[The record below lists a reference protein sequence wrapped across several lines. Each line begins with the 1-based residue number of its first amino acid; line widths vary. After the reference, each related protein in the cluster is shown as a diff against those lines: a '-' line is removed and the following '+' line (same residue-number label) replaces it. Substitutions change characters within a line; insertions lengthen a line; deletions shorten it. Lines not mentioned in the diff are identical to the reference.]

1 MPLARFHKS
10 LRVLTMFL
18 SVVLLVAS
26 ESWGQVSKGNLT
38 GVVRDESGAP
48 IPGVAIQAVNTAT
61 GATRQEVSGRTGLY
75 RFTLLDPGFYRLE
88 AELPGFR
95 RFVQDR
101 VQLATGETT
110 TVDVSLTLGEVSET
124 VQVTAETPLLR
135 TETGALGTT
144 LNAEVLTEL
153 PMIGRNPYVALML
166 APGIQYTGSPTA
178 VNQWDNFGP
187 SDFAASGSE
196 ARSEFLLDGIPNMR
210 LDLVSFSPS
219 PDAVQEV
226 RVQTNAYDAEF
237 GHSGAS
243 FVNVSTRSGSN
254 DVNGS
259 LYWFYRD
266 NKLNAN
272 NFFDNRI
279 GREPSERFQH
289 TYGGSLGGPLVM
301 PGLYNGL
308 NKTHYFVNFE
318 GTQVRSEG
326 FARAIVPSELER
338 RGDFSQTRDR
348 QGRPFTIYDP
358 ATTRP
363 RPDGN
368 GFIRDPFP
376 GNRIPRERMDPV
388 ALRALEFYPLP
399 NRTPTAEDPQ
409 NFVNARNTGLKWAS
423 ILGRVDHQLAAS
435 HQLLFRYGWN
445 HRTDPA
451 DPFYGDECCRPA
463 GNPTN
468 GQDIF
473 ERGNITA
480 AGSWTWVVNRT
491 TVADVRM
498 GFTRYFDANIM
509 FGEGFD
515 LSTLGFPAS
524 FTDSVVFNT
533 FPRFEMGGDIEHLGA
548 GRRTSR
554 NLVNQYN
561 PMLNVTS
568 MFGRHALKYGF
579 RYQVGQRNSNA
590 PQRAGG
596 IFEFDRTF
604 TRGPD
609 PTRTQTNSGHDF
621 ASFLLGT
628 PTSGEVDINVA
639 PRLQNTYW
647 AVYLQD
653 DWKTT
658 DRLTLNLGL
667 RMEHEGPTTERLNR
681 GNAGFDFT
689 AVSPLEAR
697 AQANYAANPIP
708 ELPALN
714 VRGGLR
720 FLNEDGA
727 PRGHLDM
734 PAALWAPRFG
744 FAYRT
749 TDWMVVRG
757 GYGIF
762 YIPNNTENYRLD
774 GFSLAT
780 QMVTSLDD
788 ELTPFNRLAN
798 PFPNGLNTPPGAA
811 GGLLTG
817 VGQSI
822 SAGRAGEKLV
832 PEFKHGLS
840 QQFSLGFQ
848 FVLPGAIS
856 AEASYVGNVSR
867 NLTISRN
874 VNEFPDEFLNLRTRL
889 NARVP
894 NPFYQVITDPTSA
907 LSQRTT
913 TVSQLLRP
921 FPHFRGVTEVLMPI
935 GTSHYDSLQLQFNKR
950 MSNGLTFGASYT
962 LSKMMEATSFL
973 NPNDA
978 APEEVI
984 SNSDRPHR
992 VMLHGL
998 YELPVGPGKPLL
1010 SNANSI
1016 LSQIFGGWQVNWIGT
1031 FQSGAPLQFGT
1042 ATQWPERISVSD
1054 DNPHTVDEWF
1064 DVTQFRPREPFTLR
1078 MLPTRLADLRGP
1090 GVNKWDITVSKS
1102 FQMSDGVALK
1112 TRVELYNAFNRTN
1125 FANPNTTFTSNNFGR
1140 ITGTSFGGARQIQLA
1155 ARLVF

>member
-1 MPLARFHKS
+1 MAPTPSHTH
-10 LRVLTMFL
+10 LRVLTML
-18 SVVLLVAS
+18 ACVILLAAS
-26 ESWGQVSKGNLT
+26 ESWGQVNKSNLT
-38 GVVRDESGAP
+38 GIVRDESGAA
-48 IPGVAIQAVNTAT
+48 IPGVAIQVVNTGT
-61 GATRQEVSGRTGLY
+61 GATRQEVSDRTGLY
-75 RFTLLDPGFYRLE
+75 RFVLLDPGLYRLE
-88 AELPGFR
+88 AELSGFR

-110 TVDVSLTLGEVSET
+110 TIDVTMSLGQLSET
-124 VQVTAETPLLR
+124 VSVSAETPLLR
-135 TETGALGTT
+135 TETAALGTT
-144 LNAEVLTEL
+144 LNAEALTEL
-153 PMIGRNPYVALML
+153 PMIGRNPYVTLMF

-178 VNQWDNFGP
+178 VNQWDNNGP
-187 SDFAASGSE
+187 SDFAAGGSE
-196 ARSEFLLDGIPNMR
+196 ARSEFLLDGIPNMQR
-210 LDLVSFSPS
+210 DRPSFSPT
-219 PDAVQEV
+219 PDAVQEM

-237 GHSGAS
+237 GHSGAG

-272 NFFDNRI
+272 DFFDNRL
-279 GREPSERFQH
+279 GRPKSDRFQH
-289 TYGGSLGGPLVM
+289 TYGGSLGGPVSI

-318 GTQVRSEG
+318 GTQIRSHG
-326 FARAIVPSELER
+326 FARAIVPSGLER
-338 RGDFSQTRDR
+338 QGDFSQTRDR

-363 RPDGN
+363 NPAGA

-376 GNRIPRERMDPV
+376 DNRIPRERMDPV

-399 NRTPTAEDPQ
+399 NRAPTPEDPQ
-409 NFVNARNTGLKWAS
+409 NFLNPRNTGLKWATVLS
-423 ILGRVDHQLAAS
+423 RVDHQLSSAQ
-435 HQLLFRYGWN
+435 QLLFRYGWN

-451 DPFYGDECCRPA
+451 SAFYGDECCRAA
-463 GNPTN
+463 GNPTD
-468 GQDIF
+468 GQDVF

-480 AGSWTWVVNRT
+480 ASSWTWVANRT
-491 TVADVRM
+491 SVVDVRM

-524 FTDSVVFNT
+524 FANAVNFTT
-533 FPRFEMGGDIEHLGA
+533 FPRFAMSGDIQHLGA
-548 GRRTSR
+548 DRRTNR
-554 NLVNQYN
+554 TYVNHYN

-579 RYQVGQRNSNA
+579 RYTVGQRNSFA
-590 PQRAGG
+590 PERSGG
-596 IFEFDRTF
+596 FFEFDRTF
-604 TRGPD
+604 TQGPD
-609 PTRTQTNSGHDF
+609 PTRTQTNSGHDL

-628 PTSGEVDINVA
+628 PTRGRVDINVA
-639 PRLQNTYW
+639 PSLQNAYA

-653 DWKTT
+653 DWKAT

-667 RMEHEGPTTERLNR
+667 RLEHEGPTTERFNR
-681 GNAGFDFT
+681 GNAGFDFD
-689 AVSPLEAR
+689 ADSPLAAR
-697 AQANYAANPIP
+697 AEANYAASPIP
-708 ELPALN
+708 ELRALD

-734 PAALWAPRFG
+734 PLLVWAPRFG

-757 GYGIF
+757 GYGMF
-762 YIPNNTENYRLD
+762 YIPNNTDNYRLD

-780 QMVTSLDD
+780 QMVTSLDNN
-788 ELTPFNRLAN
+788 LTPFNRLAN
-798 PFPNGLNTPPGAA
+798 PFPNGLNTPQGAA

-822 SAGRAGEKLV
+822 SAGRVGENLV
-832 PEFKHGLS
+832 PDFKHGLS

-856 AEASYVGNVSR
+856 AEAGYVGNASR

-874 VNEFPDEFLNLRTRL
+874 VNQYPDEFLSLRTRL

-894 NPFYQVITDPTSA
+894 NPFFGVITDPTSA
-907 LSQRTT
+907 LSQPTM

-921 FPHFRGVTEVLMPI
+921 FPHYIGVTQVLMPS
-935 GTSHYDSLQLQFNKR
+935 GTSNYDSLQLQLNKR
-950 MSNGLTFGASYT
+950 MSKGLSFGGSYT
-962 LSKMMEATSFL
+962 LSKLMEATSFL
-973 NPNDA
+973 NPND
-978 APEEVI
+978 PEPENVI

-992 VMLHGL
+992 VVVYGL
-998 YELPVGPGKPLL
+998 YELPFGPGKALL
-1010 SNANSI
+1010 SEDSM
-1016 LSQIFGGWQVNWIGT
+1016 LSQIFGGWHVNWIGT
-1031 FQSGAPLQFGT
+1031 FQSGEAL
-1042 ATQWPERISVSD
+1042 AIDAERSSASD
-1054 DNPHTVDEWF
+1054 NNPHTVDEWF
-1064 DVTQFRPREPFTLR
+1064 DVAQFRPREPFTLR
-1078 MLPTRLADLRGP
+1078 VLPTRLSDVRGP
-1090 GVNKWDITVSKS
+1090 GVNKWDFTVSKS
-1102 FQMSDGVALK
+1102 FQMRDGVALK
-1112 TRVELYNAFNRTN
+1112 ARIELYNAFNRTN
-1125 FANPNTTFTSNNFGR
+1125 FGNPNLTLTSSNFGR
-1140 ITGTSFGGARQIQLA
+1140 ITGTSFGGAREIQLA
-1155 ARLVF
+1155 GRLEF

>member
-1 MPLARFHKS
+1 MPLTPFHKN
-10 LRVLTMFL
+10 LRVRTML
-18 SVVLLVAS
+18 VCVALLVAN
-26 ESWGQVSKGNLT
+26 ESWGQVNKSNLT
-38 GVVRDESGAP
+38 GIVRDESGAP

-61 GATRQEVSGRTGLY
+61 GATRQEVSDRTGLY

-88 AELPGFR
+88 AELQGFR
-95 RFVQDR
+95 RFVRDR

-110 TVDVSLTLGEVSET
+110 TVDVRLSLGQLAET

-135 TETGALGTT
+135 TETAALGTT
-144 LNAEVLTEL
+144 LNAEALTEL
-153 PMIGRNPYVALML
+153 PMIGRNPYVALMF

-178 VNQWDNFGP
+178 VNQWDNNGP
-187 SDFAASGSE
+187 SDFTASGSE
-196 ARSEFLLDGIPNMR
+196 ARSEFLLDGIPNMQR
-210 LDLVSFSPS
+210 DRPSFSPT
-219 PDAVQEV
+219 PDAVQEM

-237 GHSGAS
+237 GHSGAG

-279 GREPSERFQH
+279 GRPKSDRFQH
-289 TYGGSLGGPLVM
+289 TYGGSLGGPVRV
-301 PGLYNGL
+301 PGMYNGL

-318 GTQVRSEG
+318 GTQIRSEG

-363 RPDGN
+363 NPNGS

-399 NRTPTAEDPQ
+399 NRTPTPEDPQ
-409 NFVNARNTGLKWAS
+409 NFVNQRNTGLKWAT
-423 ILGRVDHQLAAS
+423 ILGRVDHQLS
-435 HQLLFRYGWN
+435 TSQQLLFRYGWN

-451 DPFYGDECCRPA
+451 ASFYGDDCCRAA
-463 GNPTN
+463 GNPTD
-468 GQDIF
+468 GQDVF

-480 AGSWTWVVNRT
+480 ASSWTWVANRT
-491 TVADVRM
+491 TVVDVRM

-515 LSTLGFPAS
+515 LSTLGFPAT
-524 FTDSVVFNT
+524 FVNSVAFKT
-533 FPRFEMGGDIEHLGA
+533 FPRFQMSGDLQHLGA
-548 GRRTSR
+548 ERRTNR
-554 NLVNQYN
+554 TYINHYN

-579 RYQVGQRNSNA
+579 RYQVGQRNSFA
-590 PQRAGG
+590 PERAGG

-604 TRGPD
+604 TQGPD
-609 PTRTQTNSGHDF
+609 PTRTQTNSGHDL

-628 PTSGEVDINVA
+628 PTKGRADSNVA
-639 PRLQNTYW
+639 PNLQNTYW

-658 DRLTLNLGL
+658 DRLTLNLGVRL
-667 RMEHEGPTTERLNR
+667 EHESPTTERFNR
-681 GNAGFDFT
+681 GNAGFDFN
-689 AVSPLEAR
+689 AESPLAAR
-697 AQANYAANPIP
+697 AEANYAANPIP
-708 ELPALN
+708 ELRELD

-734 PAALWAPRFG
+734 PALLAAPRFG

-780 QMVTSLDD
+780 QMVTSLDNN
-788 ELTPFNRLAN
+788 LTPFNRLAN
-798 PFPNGLNTPPGAA
+798 PFPNGLITPPGAA

-822 SAGRAGEKLV
+822 TAGRAGEKLV
-832 PEFKHGLS
+832 PEYKHGLS

-848 FVLPGAIS
+848 FVMPGAIS
-856 AEASYVGNVSR
+856 TEVGYVGNVSR
-867 NLTISRN
+867 NLTVERN
-874 VNEFPDEFLNLRTRL
+874 VNQHPDEFLTLRTRL

-894 NPFYQVITDPTSA
+894 NPFYGVITDPTSA
-907 LSQRTT
+907 LSQPTT
-913 TVSQLLRP
+913 TVAQLLRP
-921 FPHFRGVTEVLMPI
+921 FPHYTGLTEVLMPI
-935 GTSHYDSLQLQFNKR
+935 GTSHYDSLQVQFNKR
-950 MSNGLTFGASYT
+950 MSHGLSFGASYT
-962 LSKMMEATSFL
+962 LSKLMEATSFL
-973 NPNDA
+973 NPNDP

-992 VMLHGL
+992 VVLYGL
-998 YELPVGPGKPLL
+998 YELPFGTGKPWL
-1010 SNANSI
+1010 SNSNAI
-1016 LSQIFGGWQVNWIGT
+1016 VSQIFGGWQVNWIGT
-1031 FQSGAPLQFGT
+1031 YQSGEPLQFANPGADRIT
-1042 ATQWPERISVSD
+1042 ASD
-1054 DNPHTVDEWF
+1054 NNPHTVDEWF
-1064 DVTQFRPREPFTLR
+1064 DIAQFRPREPFTLR
-1078 MLPTRLADLRGP
+1078 TLPTRLADLRGP
-1090 GVNKWDITVSKS
+1090 GVNKWDFTISKS
-1102 FQMSDGVALK
+1102 FQMGGGMVLK
-1112 TRVELYNAFNRTN
+1112 PRVELYNAFNRAN
-1125 FANPNTTFTSNNFGR
+1125 FGNPNTTLTSSNFGR
-1140 ITGTSFGGARQIQLA
+1140 ITGTSFGGAREIQLA
-1155 ARLVF
+1155 ARLEF